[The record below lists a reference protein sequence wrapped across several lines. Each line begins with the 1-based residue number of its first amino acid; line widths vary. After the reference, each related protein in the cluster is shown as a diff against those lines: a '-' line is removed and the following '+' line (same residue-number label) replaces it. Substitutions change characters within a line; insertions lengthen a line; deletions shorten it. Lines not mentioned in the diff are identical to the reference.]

1 MWVTSLHKWHTTA
14 WRCSRATNWENQS
27 NSLTRP
33 LGTGKCLIAEPDRT
47 KDTARTQ
54 IMKSKL
60 ADVYLISQWCV
71 CVCSAGTDQSLRS
84 LEELFEHSLVHLTHY
99 LCLCIVHYNNTVPQ
113 IHLLGQFAFNL
124 LQFCQVHSSSSSRTL
139 VFSPNPVWSSLV
151 QSDSLNSEGARLFR
165 LCYTTSGSK
174 PQRENDR
181 GNFCLWASLNSGK
194 IPPQG
199 CSEKATVF

>member
-84 LEELFEHSLVHLTHY
+84 LEELFEHSLVHLTHC

-124 LQFCQVHSSSSSRTL
+124 LHSSSVRSIL
-139 VFSPNPVWSSLV
+139 VHHPELLFSVLIQCDLVLSSLIACI
-151 QSDSLNSEGARLFR
+151 QKGPDCSICATQHLALNPREKMTEG
-165 LCYTTSGSK
+165 TSVYG
-174 PQRENDR
+174 
-181 GNFCLWASLNSGK
+181 LH
-194 IPPQG
+194 
-199 CSEKATVF
+199 